1 MQQVMKEIRFYFSVI
16 VIPFGIALNSISFI
30 IFIRKRLN
38 HKSIFGYLYA
48 WQCIFDIISLLNEVI
63 FAIFEYKDIEVIAHS
78 QLTCKTLYGW
88 IKYITH
94 LPSFQMIL
102 IALYF
107 YISIAYNKQRILFH
121 KYKLYIVFFMILIV
135 TLVNCIFII
144 YEKKVMEV
152 FEIRY
157 FNETTNQTLIEYET
171 KYECKTE
178 FILDFSLD
186 WINLAM
192 RDFIPFIMIFLLNFL
207 AIRFLFKSKTSVN
220 SKIRKKEFSF
230 VLSIFVANFIFLAI
244 YLPWSIVFVIYH
256 VNHSFYIF
264 PDLIHSSLFEIT
276 ATLFGSLA
284 YLNNM
289 MCFFTN
295 IKFNYLFYEEFF
307 QLLGIKKRVFPAS
320 QRQNS
325 ASVIVTET

>member
-1 MQQVMKEIRFYFSVI
+1 MKEIRFYFSVI
-16 VIPFGIALNSISFI
+16 VIPIGIALNSISFI

-48 WQCIFDIISLLNEVI
+48 WQCIFDIISLLNELI
-63 FAIFEYKDIEVIAHS
+63 FTIFEYKDIEVIAHS
-78 QLTCKTLYGW
+78 RFTCKTLYGW
-88 IKYITH
+88 VKYVTH

-107 YISIAYNKQRILFH
+107 YVSIAYHKERMLFH
-121 KYKLYIVFFMILIV
+121 KYKLYIVLFMIVFV
-135 TLVNCIFII
+135 TLINCVFII
-144 YEKKVMEV
+144 YEKEIME
-152 FEIRY
+152 EIEISY
-157 FNETTNQTLIEYET
+157 FNETINKTLVGYQI

-192 RDFIPFIMIFLLNFL
+192 RDFIPFITIFLLNFL
-207 AIRFLFKSKTSVN
+207 AIRFLFKSKTNVN

-230 VLSIFVANFIFLAI
+230 IMSIFVANFIFLGI

-256 VNHSFYIF
+256 VNHSFYFF
-264 PDLIHSSLFEIT
+264 PSLIQSHLFEIT
-276 ATLFGSLA
+276 ATIFGSLA

-289 MCFFTN
+289 TCFFTN

-307 QLLGIKKRVFPAS
+307 QLLGIKKRVFPTSAG
-320 QRQNS
+320 QNS
-325 ASVIVTET
+325 ASVIATET

>member
-1 MQQVMKEIRFYFSVI
+1 MKEIRFYFSVI
-16 VIPFGIALNSISFI
+16 VIPIGIALNSISFI

-48 WQCIFDIISLLNEVI
+48 WQCIFDIISLLNELI
-63 FAIFEYKDIEVIAHS
+63 FTIFEYKDIEVIAHS
-78 QLTCKTLYGW
+78 RFTCKTLYGW
-88 IKYITH
+88 VKYVTH

-107 YISIAYNKQRILFH
+107 YVSIAYHKERMLFH
-121 KYKLYIVFFMILIV
+121 KYKLYIVLFMIVFV
-135 TLVNCIFII
+135 TLINCVFII
-144 YEKKVMEV
+144 YEKEIME
-152 FEIRY
+152 EIEISY
-157 FNETTNQTLIEYET
+157 FNETINKTLVGYQI

-192 RDFIPFIMIFLLNFL
+192 RDFIPFITIFLLNFL
-207 AIRFLFKSKTSVN
+207 AIRFLFKSKTNVN

-230 VLSIFVANFIFLAI
+230 IISIFVANFIFLGI

-256 VNHSFYIF
+256 VNHSFYFF
-264 PDLIHSSLFEIT
+264 PSLIQSHLFEIT
-276 ATLFGSLA
+276 ATIFGSLA

-289 MCFFTN
+289 TCFFTN

-307 QLLGIKKRVFPAS
+307 QLLGIKKRVFPTSAG
-320 QRQNS
+320 QNS
-325 ASVIVTET
+325 ASVIATET